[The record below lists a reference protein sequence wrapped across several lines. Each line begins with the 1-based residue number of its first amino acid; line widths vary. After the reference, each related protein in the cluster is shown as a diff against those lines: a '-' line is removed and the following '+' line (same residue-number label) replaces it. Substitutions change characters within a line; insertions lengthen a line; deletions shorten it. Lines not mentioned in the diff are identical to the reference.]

1 MKDFDILRLMLLLKQ
16 NSVRLGVVVAV
27 AILLGNVS
35 APLANA
41 ATNSPNPNFNF
52 TISPPSVAVETLPG
66 KPITVD
72 IRIQNQSLDTEN
84 VKARVLKFT
93 AEGETGLP
101 NLKDFQPTDDFGKWA
116 QLSPST
122 FSAEPNTWKTVKLT
136 ISPPKDAAF
145 GYYYAVVF
153 SRLDANKQLVKNNSN
168 LLGEFA
174 SPILLDVKAP
184 GAVRKV
190 KVAEFST
197 KAHVTEFLPENFN
210 VRLRN
215 MGNTHVGVSG
225 TISISKGNKQVGQ
238 IDVNSSKG
246 YIIPKSYRNFTTSW
260 KDGTPVYK
268 VQKDNSGKIILDKQG
283 EPVQS
288 LSWDNFRP
296 DKLRFGKYNA
306 RLVMIYDDGH
316 GNVSTE
322 ARLSFW
328 VIPWRV
334 IAAFT
339 VVGLLILAG
348 LWFTVFKPL
357 VNRFKHKRGYAIR
370 R

>member
-1 MKDFDILRLMLLLKQ
+1 MFLKKK
-16 NSVRLGVVVAV
+16 SARGGIALAVAV
-27 AILLGNVS
+27 LLSNVF
-35 APLANA
+35 APLASA
-41 ATNSPNPNFNF
+41 ATNTANPVFNF
-52 TISPPSVAVETLPG
+52 TVSPPSVAVETLPG

-72 IRIQNQSLDTEN
+72 VRIQNQGLVSEN
-84 VKARVLKFT
+84 VKVRLMKFT

-101 NLKDFQPTDDFGKWA
+101 NLKKFEPTDDFGKWA
-116 QLSPST
+116 QVSPT
-122 FSAEPNTWKTVKLT
+122 TLVAEPNTWKTVKLD
-136 ISPPKDAAF
+136 IAPPKDAAF
-145 GYYYAVVF
+145 GYYYALVF
-153 SRLDANKQLVKNNSN
+153 SRDGADKQTVKNKSN

-174 SPILLDVKAP
+174 SLVLLDVKAP

-190 KVAEFST
+190 NVAEFST

-215 MGNTHVGVSG
+215 VGNTHVGVSG
-225 TISISKGNKQVGQ
+225 SISISKHGKLVDE

-246 YIIPKSYRNFTTSW
+246 YIIPTSYRNFTTSW

-268 VQKDNSGKIILDKQG
+268 VLKDNSGKIISDKQG

-288 LSWDNFRP
+288 LSWDNLKPSKFRI
-296 DKLRFGKYNA
+296 GKYDA

-316 GNVSTE
+316 GNVSTT

-334 IAAFT
+334 IAAFM

-348 LWFTVFKPL
+348 LWVTVFKPL
-357 VNRFKHKRGYAIR
+357 VKRLKHKRGYATR

>member
-1 MKDFDILRLMLLLKQ
+1 MLLRK
-16 NSVRLGVVVAV
+16 NGEKLGVFVAL
-27 AILLGNVS
+27 AIMLSSVF
-35 APLANA
+35 APLASA
-41 ATNSPNPNFNF
+41 APNPNFNF
-52 TISPPSVAVETLPG
+52 TVSPPSVAVETQPG
-66 KPITVD
+66 KPITID

-84 VKARVLKFT
+84 VKARIMKFT

-101 NLKDFQPTDDFGKWA
+101 NLKNFDPTDDFGKWA
-116 QLSPST
+116 QLSPAT
-122 FSAEPNTWKTVKLT
+122 FSAEPNVWKTVKLT

-153 SRLDANKQLVKNNSN
+153 SREGADKQIQKNKSN

-174 SPILLDVKAP
+174 SLVLLDVKAP
-184 GAVRKV
+184 GAIRKV
-190 KVAEFST
+190 NVAEFST
-197 KAHVTEFLPENFN
+197 KAHVTEFLPEDFN

-215 MGNTHVGVSG
+215 VGNTHVGLTGS
-225 TISISKGNKQVGQ
+225 ISISKHGKLVDE

-268 VQKDNSGKIILDKQG
+268 AQKDNSGKPIIDKEG
-283 EPVQS
+283 TPVQS
-288 LSWDNFRP
+288 LSWDNFKVE
-296 DKLRFGKYNA
+296 KLRFGKYDA

-316 GNVSTE
+316 GNVSTT
-322 ARLSFW
+322 AHLSFW
-328 VIPWRV
+328 VIPWRI

-348 LWFTVFKPL
+348 LWVTVLKPL
-357 VNRFKHKRGYAIR
+357 VMRLKHKRGYATR